1 MKKDKNNRRKAAI
14 GAVVAAGM
22 TTGAIALAGTPSPG
36 PKPQETELTAADAVV
51 IDGERV
57 EMEDALPKV
66 DNRARPMYGVRERPI
81 RLLYGPRP
89 KVYGPRPDII
99 NKPKIV
105 DTLSLDNRLRVV
117 VAGVMNVIPERVTAN
132 ADFINDL
139 GADAL
144 DYMELS
150 FAVRREFNV
159 SIPEEKLV
167 KLRTIED
174 LKQYLIDAGVK

>member
-1 MKKDKNNRRKAAI
+1 
-14 GAVVAAGM
+14 
-22 TTGAIALAGTPSPG
+22 
-36 PKPQETELTAADAVV
+36 
-51 IDGERV
+51 
-57 EMEDALPKV
+57 
-66 DNRARPMYGVRERPI
+66 MYGVRERPI

-99 NKPKIV
+99 NKPKVV

>member
-22 TTGAIALAGTPSPG
+22 TTGAIAMAGTPSPE
-36 PKPQETELTAADAVV
+36 PKVPETELTAADAVV

-57 EMEDALPKV
+57 EMEDALPQV

-89 KVYGPRPDII
+89 KVYGPRPPI
-99 NKPKIV
+99 NKPKV
-105 DTLSLDNRLRVV
+105 ADTLSLDNRLRVV
-117 VAGVMNVIPERVTAN
+117 VGGVMNVVPERVTAN

-167 KLRTIED
+167 TLRNLED